1 MKTHSQNIIR
11 IYFQLWAASTLAK
24 SNKAFGYYIED
35 MKKDGTEP
43 DAFTIIMMSHYL
55 GCNITLISGKA
66 DEWSTEDLNTDI
78 LLLYRGDN
86 VYCPT
91 DVGT

>member
-1 MKTHSQNIIR
+1 
-11 IYFQLWAASTLAK
+11 
-24 SNKAFGYYIED
+24 

-55 GCNITLISGKA
+55 GHNITLISGKA

-86 VYCPT
+86 VYWPT

>member
-1 MKTHSQNIIR
+1 M
-11 IYFQLWAASTLAK
+11 ASTLAK

-35 MKKDGTEP
+35 MKKDGTEL

-55 GCNITLISGKA
+55 GRNITLISGKA

-86 VYCPT
+86 VY
-91 DVGT
+91 